1 MIMKRFETIS
11 NTELSQLIDDW
22 TKGERNR
29 RLLKRRLID
38 CITLERLSEEFNL
51 TVDRVKQIIYKEQ
64 KNLEAHIPFISD
76 WVEIPTY

>member
-1 MIMKRFETIS
+1 MKRFDNIS

-38 CITLERLSEEFNL
+38 CITLERLSEEFDL

>member
-1 MIMKRFETIS
+1 MKRFETIS

-38 CITLERLSEEFNL
+38 CITLERLSEEFDL